1 MNQDKDN
8 KQYASGFNMEVL
20 FEATMSSI
28 KEAAKENDRINKL
41 EKQVQELTD
50 KLHSYSTV
58 SIKSDHFKIE
68 SGAVSITDSYITE
81 GSITNKK
88 PYPKLT
94 NKPFSSEVIGIECS
108 FPVIDCRYQPVD
120 KHGNK
125 ASFLDAFEFKKIDT
139 LRCKLTASSH
149 YCSINVIYEE
159 DYDESS
165 TMKAVELRAMDYL
178 AKVLSGLGVTVS
190 SEVSKSFCAATM
202 ECP

>member
-108 FPVIDCRYQPVD
+108 FPVIDCRYQLVD

-125 ASFLDAFEFKKIDT
+125 ASFLSLI
-139 LRCKLTASSH
+139 H
-149 YCSINVIYEE
+149 I
-159 DYDESS
+159 
-165 TMKAVELRAMDYL
+165 
-178 AKVLSGLGVTVS
+178 
-190 SEVSKSFCAATM
+190 
-202 ECP
+202 